1 MATYETLDNYP
12 DLTAEQMAG
21 AVMLSLSPYE
31 STSVALEWDNNV
43 IVVRGTHGN
52 FGDIPDAL
60 YRFSAIEGA
69 TYDIFV
75 NSFGDPVVFLY
86 DGQGN
91 AILDNNESD
100 DGSSSA
106 IGQPDVIWNWV
117 APYTGAYYISPG
129 WQFNETDPFS
139 FYSLSIYEDIDTAPS
154 NNTGG
159 VTPSLAQTHLATYGV
174 TVQQAKDF
182 ILSNT
187 SQPAVIFS
195 TAKQFGVTT
204 PMLSEISGFSTD
216 VIRGFFASFGMN
228 TDELNG
234 VIPPIIPSG
243 HKLLPDNLA
252 SLSHLIVF
260 NANSGVLSTDALR
273 ANILPDAY
281 EPDYAAVFNPSNY
294 QGASD
299 GVFTAEEL
307 GVAHLSNLPATRETM
322 ESLIYGTLINAFR
335 AIDES
340 EIFQIVSYLGSHP
353 DPTDDTV
360 TSEFTTLMNDVFGD
374 PSSDPVYRDDA
385 QLAQGVYQVTDGL
398 IDDIMRNDFDDILI
412 TSLIGVTTVSMLE
425 LIATGRTDLFTDTGG
440 VFL

>member
-1 MATYETLDNYP
+1 MATYETLDHYP

-21 AVMLSLSPYE
+21 AVMLSLSPFE
-31 STSVALEWDNNV
+31 STFVAVAWDNYV
-43 IVVRGTHGN
+43 LVSRGTYGD

-69 TYDIFV
+69 TYDFFV
-75 NSFGDPVVFLY
+75 RSFGDPVVLLY
-86 DGQGN
+86 DDQGN
-91 AILDNNESD
+91 AIAENDESD
-100 DGSSSA
+100 DLESTQD
-106 IGQPDVIWNWV
+106 IVWDWV
-117 APYTGAYYISPG
+117 APYTGAYYIIPG
-129 WQFNETDPFS
+129 WQLDEANPFS
-139 FYSLSIYEDIDTAPS
+139 SFSLSIYEDIDTAPS
-154 NNTGG
+154 NSTGG

-260 NANSGVLSTDALR
+260 NANAGVLSTDVLR

-307 GVAHLSNLPATRETM
+307 GIAHLSNLPATRETM

-340 EIFQIVSYLGSHP
+340 EIFQIVLYLNSHP

-360 TSEFTTLMNDVFGD
+360 TSEFITLMNDVFGD

-385 QLAQGVYQVTDGL
+385 QLARGVYQVTDGL

-425 LIATGRTDLFTDTGG
+425 LIETGRTDIFTDTGG

>member
-1 MATYETLDNYP
+1 LATYQTLDNYP
-12 DLTAEQMAG
+12 DLTADQMAG
-21 AVMLSLSPYE
+21 AVMLSLSPFE
-31 STSVALEWDNNV
+31 STFVAVAWDNYV
-43 IVVRGTHGN
+43 LVSRGTYGD
-52 FGDIPDAL
+52 FGDIPDAF
-60 YRFSAIEGA
+60 YRFNAIEGA
-69 TYDIFV
+69 TYDFFV
-75 NSFGDPVVFLY
+75 RSFGDPVVLLY
-86 DGQGN
+86 DDQGN
-91 AILDNNESD
+91 AIAENDESD
-100 DGSSSA
+100 DLESTQD
-106 IGQPDVIWNWV
+106 IVWDWV
-117 APYTGAYYISPG
+117 APYTGAYYIIPG
-129 WQFNETDPFS
+129 WQLDETDPFS
-139 FYSLSIYEDIDTAPS
+139 SFSLSISEDIDTAP

-159 VTPSLAQTHLATYGV
+159 VAPSLAQTHLATYGV

-195 TAKQFGVTT
+195 TAKQFGVTA
-204 PMLSEISGFSTD
+204 PMLSEITGFSTD

-243 HKLLPDNLA
+243 HKLLPDNLS

-260 NANSGVLSTDALR
+260 NANSGGLSTDALR

-299 GVFTAEEL
+299 GVFSAEEL

-340 EIFQIVSYLGSHP
+340 EIFQIVLYLNSHP

-360 TSEFTTLMNDVFGD
+360 TSEFITLMNGVFGD
-374 PSSDPVYRDDA
+374 PSSDPVYRDDV
-385 QLAQGVYQVTDGL
+385 QLARGVYQVTDGL

-425 LIATGRTDLFTDTGG
+425 LITTGRTDLFTDTGG

>member
-12 DLTAEQMAG
+12 DLTADQMAG
-21 AVMLSLSPYE
+21 AVILSLSPFE
-31 STSVALEWDNNV
+31 STFVAVAWDNYV
-43 IVVRGTHGN
+43 LVSRGTYGD
-52 FGDIPDAL
+52 FGDIPDAF
-60 YRFSAIEGA
+60 YRFNAIEGA
-69 TYDIFV
+69 TYDFFV
-75 NSFGDPVVFLY
+75 RSFGDPVVLLY
-86 DGQGN
+86 DDQGN
-91 AILDNNESD
+91 AIAENDESD
-100 DGSSSA
+100 DLESTQD
-106 IGQPDVIWNWV
+106 IVWDWV
-117 APYTGAYYISPG
+117 APYTGAYYIIPG
-129 WQFNETDPFS
+129 WQLDETDPFS
-139 FYSLSIYEDIDTAPS
+139 SFSLSISEDIDTAPS
-154 NNTGG
+154 NSTGG
-159 VTPSLAQTHLATYGV
+159 FTLSSAQTHLATYGV

-187 SQPAVIFS
+187 SQPTVIFS

-204 PMLSEISGFSTD
+204 PMLSEITGFSTD
-216 VIRGFFASFGMN
+216 VIRSFFASFGMN

-340 EIFQIVSYLGSHP
+340 EIFQIVLYLNSHP

-360 TSEFTTLMNDVFGD
+360 TSEFITLMNGVFGD

-385 QLAQGVYQVTDGL
+385 QLARGVYQVTDGL